1 MGLEAEG
8 AHVPLH
14 HVRRRDRV
22 LCHRVDRV
30 RPARCSTAPLR
41 APVARPL
48 VRIQVAR
55 LPVGPAV
62 HAAVEFAQAE
72 PAHLVR
78 VRVGVRI
85 RVRIRVRVR
94 VRARVRPKAVGT
106 ESAATAAL

>member
-1 MGLEAEG
+1 MGFEAEG

-22 LCHRVDRV
+22 LRHRVDRV
-30 RPARCSTAPLR
+30 RPARCSPPSLR
-41 APVARPL
+41 AAVARPL

-62 HAAVEFAQAE
+62 HAAVELAQAQ

-78 VRVGVRI
+78 VRV
-85 RVRIRVRVR
+85 RV
-94 VRARVRPKAVGT
+94 KD
-106 ESAATAAL
+106 